1 MISPHIRPPC
11 MLRPSKRKAPLIAV
25 LVVVVVAAAVVAAAG
40 GVTHNVGNDAALLQL
55 AAIAAVAIAPAIA
68 AVPVSIAVVAAVT
81 AVVVAAAPVHSI
93 RMVKEPSFP
102 GALCMSTCI
111 GMHVVLPLTSAQVLT
126 ARDMVVLC
134 IIAMVPTVLQN
145 NIYGS

>member
-68 AVPVSIAVVAAVT
+68 A
-81 AVVVAAAPVHSI
+81 APVHSI